1 MNRTQQGFSAM
12 LQPNLSSPVLV
23 TGGAG
28 YIGSHVVW
36 ALSDAGH
43 PVIVL
48 DDLSSGR
55 RDALPASAR
64 LIVGDVGNGPLVESL
79 IRDNEIDAVMHFAGS
94 VLVAQSVENPLGYY
108 ANNTVKSHAL
118 IAAAIAAGVK
128 SFIFSSTAA
137 VYGVPAEQ
145 PITES
150 APTAPINPYGASK
163 LMTEIMLRDAA
174 AATGLNYVILRYFNV
189 AGADPARRTGE
200 RRPIA
205 THLINVATQV
215 ALGRRRAL
223 SIFGEDYNT
232 PDGTCIRDYI
242 HVSDLADAH
251 VRALGY
257 LARGCASQTLN
268 CGYGRGVSVRE
279 VIDKIGQISGWRV
292 PIESAPRRAGDPP
305 MLVAAADR
313 LHSVLDWRP
322 RYDDLGVIIGTA
334 LAWEQHLTEIGTR
347 RATA

>member
-1 MNRTQQGFSAM
+1 MAQSNNSI
-12 LQPNLSSPVLV
+12 PVLV

-36 ALSDAGH
+36 ALSDAGYR
-43 PVIVL
+43 VVVL

-55 RDALPASAR
+55 REALPASAR
-64 LIVGDVGNGPLVESL
+64 LIVGDVGNPSLVESL
-79 IRDNEIDAVMHFAGS
+79 IRDNAIGAVMHFAGS
-94 VLVAQSVENPLGYY
+94 VLVAQSVEDPLGYY
-108 ANNTVKSHAL
+108 ANNTLKSHAL
-118 IAAAIAAGVK
+118 ITASIAAGVK

-137 VYGVPAEQ
+137 VYGAPVVQ
-145 PITES
+145 PIMES

-174 AATGLNYVILRYFNV
+174 AASGLNYVILRYFNV
-189 AGADPARRTGE
+189 AGADPAGRTGE
-200 RRPIA
+200 RRPTA

-215 ALGRRRAL
+215 ALGRRRVL
-223 SIFGEDYNT
+223 SIFGEDYDT

-251 VRALGY
+251 VRALGH
-257 LARGCASQTLN
+257 LARGGASQTLN

-279 VIDKIGQISGWRV
+279 VIDKIGEISGWRV
-292 PIESAPRRAGDPP
+292 PTQSAPRRPGDPP
-305 MLVAAADR
+305 VLVAAVDR
-313 LHSVLDWRP
+313 LRSVLDWRP
-322 RYDDLGVIIGTA
+322 RHDDLGVIIGTA
-334 LAWEQHLTEIGTR
+334 LAWEQHLTGINPH